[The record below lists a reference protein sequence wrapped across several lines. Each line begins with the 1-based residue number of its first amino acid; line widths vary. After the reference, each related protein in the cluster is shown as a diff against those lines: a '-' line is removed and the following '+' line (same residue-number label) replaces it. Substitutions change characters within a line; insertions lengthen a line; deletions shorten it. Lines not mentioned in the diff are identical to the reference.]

1 MRERIARA
9 VATLFVTALLALSV
23 VFARAQDP
31 ERASPAVAPSPAEGA
46 QPPRPE
52 SPDTARGRLV
62 YEERGCARCHSVLG
76 VGSTRNPLDGVGSRR
91 TPAELLAWTVGD
103 EALADSLSPSAWRA
117 KQAHREIAPED
128 LEALVAW
135 LSGLVEG
142 RPAP

>member
-9 VATLFVTALLALSV
+9 VATLFVTVLLALSV

-31 ERASPAVAPSPAEGA
+31 EGASA
-46 QPPRPE
+46 QLPHPD

-76 VGSTRNPLDGVGSRR
+76 VGSTQNPLDGVGSRR
-91 TPAELLAWTVGD
+91 APAELLAWTVGD
-103 EALADSLSPSAWRA
+103 EILADSLSPSTWRA